1 MEESK
6 SYNEAD
12 KNRLSVID
20 EIFNRFEILF
30 SKKRYDD
37 IPFDFSEEKKL
48 CIREIKQIFDELKKP
63 EIEYILYSFNF
74 AKDKSVKNLINF
86 LDTMNSILS
95 HFEYYKHKNP
105 KIKYNNAHFDNYLLK
120 RYECADIF
128 TNYII
133 DRGCRELKID
143 NKLFFNYIPI
153 KCTMKKHLDM
163 ELKAKLDIKEVE
175 GCPFCHNNIEATFHP
190 FVYKK
195 FKCFK
200 KMCND
205 ENCVL
210 YHIDEKNND
219 NPIDMETEVDF
230 DSNEIINLSKILSTL
245 KMSPEDIKNDENLGI
260 FLQKK
265 ARETGDY
272 IPTEFNPFTY
282 KIYKCP
288 LGPICKLD
296 KKLCLNYHGEGDR
309 RRNPDFYKAT
319 LCPNLFQN
327 NKKIKNAK
335 CKLGDDCD
343 CAHNL
348 YEYYYHPDKFRTVP
362 CPQEKKNQLCKE
374 RLICPYYHESDS
386 ECRKDGKRMMLDAEL
401 ISDYY
406 KSLMVSYEKSI
417 DKEIKKLRNLEEKYY
432 CYKCGAPNTCALNKS
447 DFLVDPKES
456 KIICEDCAR
465 DKHIKGY
472 DIAW

>member
-1 MEESK
+1 MVESK
-6 SYNEAD
+6 DNFEVD

-20 EIFNRFEILF
+20 EIFDKFGILF
-30 SKKRYDD
+30 SKKKYYD
-37 IPFDFSEEKKL
+37 IPSDFSEEKRL
-48 CIREIKQIFDELKKP
+48 CIKEINKIFDELKIP

-95 HFEYYKHKNP
+95 HFEYYQRKNP

-153 KCTMKKHLDM
+153 KCNMKKHLDA
-163 ELKAKLDIKEVE
+163 ELKAKLDSREVE
-175 GCPFCHNNIEATFHP
+175 GCPFCHKNMEATFHP

-200 KMCND
+200 KKCD
-205 ENCVL
+205 DVNCVL
-210 YHIDEKNND
+210 YHVDENNND

-230 DSNEIINLSKILSTL
+230 DSDEIINLSKVLSTL
-245 KMSPEDIKNDENLGI
+245 RMSPEDIKNDEHLGL

-272 IPTEFNPFTY
+272 IPSEFNPSTY
-282 KIYKCP
+282 KIFKCP

-296 KKLCLNYHGEGDR
+296 KKLCLNYHGDGDR
-309 RRNPDFYKAT
+309 RRNPDFYKAI

-348 YEYYYHPDKFRTVP
+348 YEYYYHPNKFRTVP

-374 RLICPYYHESDS
+374 RLICPYVHKTDYD
-386 ECRKDGKRMMLDAEL
+386 CGKDGKRMTLDKEL

-406 KSLMVSYEKSI
+406 KSLMVKYEKSI
-417 DKEIKKLRNLEEKYY
+417 DKEIKKLRKIEEKYY
-432 CYKCGAPNTCALNKS
+432 CYVCGGPNTCVLNKP

-456 KIICEDCAR
+456 KIICEDCAEKKR
-465 DKHIKGY
+465 IKGY
-472 DIAW
+472 TIAW

>member
-1 MEESK
+1 MDESK
-6 SYNEAD
+6 DNFDLDRS
-12 KNRLSVID
+12 RLSVID
-20 EIFNRFEILF
+20 EIFHNFGILF
-30 SKKRYDD
+30 SYKKFED
-37 IPFDFSEEKKL
+37 IPSDFSEEKRL
-48 CIREIKQIFDELKKP
+48 CTKEIKKIFDALKNR

-74 AKDKSVKNLINF
+74 AKDKSVNNLINF

-95 HFEYYKHKNP
+95 HYEYYKRKNP

-153 KCTMKKHLDM
+153 ECNMKKHKDVV
-163 ELKAKLDIKEVE
+163 LKAKLDHRELE
-175 GCPFCHNNIEATFHP
+175 ACPFSHNKIEEMYHP

-200 KMCND
+200 GQCND

-210 YHIDEKNND
+210 YHVDDKNKN

-230 DSNEIINLSKILSTL
+230 DSDEIINLSKVLSSL
-245 KMSPEDIKNDENLGI
+245 RMSKEDIKNDENLGI
-260 FLQKK
+260 FLQNK

-272 IPTEFNPFTY
+272 IPSEFNPSTY

-296 KKLCLNYHGEGDR
+296 KKLCLNYHGDGDR
-309 RRNPDFYKAT
+309 RRNPNFYKAT
-319 LCPNLFQN
+319 LCPKLFKN

-335 CKLGDDCD
+335 CELGDDCD

-348 YEYYYHPDKFRTVP
+348 FEYYYHPDKFRTVP

-386 ECRKDGKRMMLDAEL
+386 DCGKNGKRMMLDKNL

-406 KSLMVSYEKSI
+406 KSLMVSYEKSL
-417 DKEIKKLRNLEEKYY
+417 DNEIKKLKNIEERYY
-432 CYKCGAPNTCALNKS
+432 CYECGEPQTCALNNP
-447 DFLVDPKES
+447 DFLVDPRES

-465 DKHIKGY
+465 DKKIKSF
-472 DIAW
+472 DVAW